1 MRKVYFD
8 IKWIVIFLIV
18 LFLIVFEVFPLL
30 YLVIKAFFP
39 EGSFSLEAF
48 KRVYGYDL
56 NRSAVFNTLITAS
69 CTTILGVAIAFP
81 FAFLVGRTNLYG
93 KKLFRTLFVISYMV
107 PPYVGAMAWARL
119 LNPNAGIINTLL
131 KGSFNLQA
139 APFNI
144 YSMGGV
150 IWVLSCFYYPYAFI
164 TISRAMEKMD
174 PSLEEAA
181 RISGAS
187 PLHILRTITVPMMMP
202 SIIAAALLVFIA
214 AASAFGIPAIVGA
227 PGHIYTATTRI
238 IDFVHLG
245 TERGLTDATT
255 LAVFLMVI
263 ANVILYCSTFLLRG
277 KQYITMSGKST
288 RPVIIDLGRWRIP
301 LTCFVI
307 LFTVIV
313 IIIPFASVMATSVTV
328 NMGKPFTF
336 SNMSLKAWS
345 KIFHRAS
352 ILQSMK
358 NSFVSA
364 FTAASAGMIISCTM
378 AYLLERTRVKG
389 RRIPDFLIT
398 IGSGTPSVVIALALI
413 ITMSGKFGINI
424 YNTLSIMII
433 AYMIKYMLMGMRPVV
448 SAMGQV
454 HSSLEEAAQI
464 SGAGWLRMLKDVSIP
479 LIGAS
484 VVAGFFLI
492 FMPSFYEL
500 TMSNLLYSAKTKT
513 IGYDL
518 YYYQTT
524 DSLQVASALATAILF
539 FVIILNFILN
549 KLTKGKISI

>member
-8 IKWIVIFLIV
+8 IKWVIIFLIV
-18 LFLIVFEVFPLL
+18 LFLIVFEVLPLL

-39 EGSFSLEAF
+39 EGAFSLEAF
-48 KRVYGYDL
+48 KRVYSYDL

-69 CTTILGVAIAFP
+69 CTTVLGVAIAFP

-119 LNPNAGIINTLL
+119 LNPNAGSINALL
-131 KGSFNLQA
+131 KGLFNLQT

-150 IWVLSCFYYPYAFI
+150 IWVLTCFYYPYAFI

-187 PLHILRTITVPMMMP
+187 PLRILRTITIPMMMP

-255 LAVFLMVI
+255 LAVFLMVV

-288 RPVIIDLGRWRIP
+288 RPVIIDLGKWRIP
-301 LTCFVI
+301 LTCFVV

-336 SNMSLKAWS
+336 SNISLKAWS

-364 FTAASAGMIISCTM
+364 FTAAAAGMVISCTM

-424 YNTLSIMII
+424 YNTLSIMIV